1 MQNKCSIFWINYIFN
16 VTLHLE
22 MKYNTYT
29 LDNGLRIIHLPSDSQ
44 VVYCGYQINAGT
56 RNEEPGEEGLAHF
69 CEHVTFKGT
78 ERRKAWHIL
87 NCLESVG
94 GDLNAYTN
102 KEGTVYYSAI
112 LKEHIARAVDLLSD
126 IVFHSVYPQ
135 AEIDKEV
142 EVICDEIE
150 SYNDSPA
157 ELIYDEF
164 ENILF
169 KGSPLGHNILGTAE
183 QVRAFTTEDALRFTQ
198 KLYRPDN
205 AIFFAY
211 GDIDFKK
218 LVRLLQRA
226 LADDESVV
234 KLAEEKLPQISQ
246 ITQISWNENS
256 IAEEKSVSSVKS
268 VGPKNYPSVG
278 SKNYPSVGDGIA
290 GQTIVMQK
298 NTHQAHV
305 MIGTRAYD
313 VNDDRRMPLYLLNNM
328 LGGPGMNAKLNL
340 ALREHNGLVYTVE
353 STMVAYG
360 DTGTWSIYFGC
371 DEHDV
376 KRCLRL
382 VRKELD
388 KFMQKPL
395 SDAQLKAAKK
405 QIKGQIGVACDNR
418 ENFALDFGKSF
429 LHYGWE
435 KNVDRLYEQVD
446 EITAAQIQAVAQ
458 ELFDKDRL
466 TTLIFK

>member
-1 MQNKCSIFWINYIFN
+1 
-16 VTLHLE
+16 

-29 LDNGLRIIHLPSDSQ
+29 LDNGLRIIHLPSDSK

-112 LKEHIARAVDLLSD
+112 LKEHIARAVDLLTD

-164 ENILF
+164 ENIIF

-183 QVRAFTTEDALRFTQ
+183 QVRSFKTEDALRFTR

-218 LVRLLQRA
+218 LVKLIRKA
-226 LADDESVV
+226 LADDDSGKVVENAANSVG

-246 ITQISWNENS
+246 MTQISGDENS
-256 IAEEKSVSSVKS
+256 ITTEKSVSSV
-268 VGPKNYPSVG
+268 GPEKYPSVG
-278 SKNYPSVGDGIA
+278 KEIA

-313 VNDDRRMPLYLLNNM
+313 VSDSRRMPLYLLNNM

-360 DTGTWSIYFGC
+360 DTGIWSIYFGC

-395 SDAQLKAAKK
+395 SEAQLKAAKK
-405 QIKGQIGVACDNR
+405 QIKGQVGVACDNR

-446 EITAAQIQAVAQ
+446 EITAEQIQAVAQ

-466 TTLIFK
+466 TTLIFR

>member
-1 MQNKCSIFWINYIFN
+1 
-16 VTLHLE
+16 

-29 LDNGLRIIHLPSDSQ
+29 LDNGLRIIHLPSDSK

-112 LKEHIARAVDLLSD
+112 LKEHIARAVDLLTD

-164 ENILF
+164 ENIIF

-183 QVRAFTTEDALRFTQ
+183 QVRSFKTEDALRFTR

-218 LVRLLQRA
+218 LVRLLKKSF
-226 LADDESVV
+226 LS
-234 KLAEEKLPQISQ
+234 EERR
-246 ITQISWNENS
+246 
-256 IAEEKSVSSVKS
+256 VKS
-268 VGPKNYPSVG
+268 EKFNSPEAQTQFNIQHSTFNTQH
-278 SKNYPSVGDGIA
+278 SFE

-313 VNDDRRMPLYLLNNM
+313 VNDSRRMPLYLLNNM

-360 DTGTWSIYFGC
+360 DTGIWSIYFGC

-382 VRKELD
+382 VHKELD

-395 SDAQLKAAKK
+395 SEAQLKAAKK
-405 QIKGQIGVACDNR
+405 QIKGQVGVACDNR

-446 EITAAQIQAVAQ
+446 EITAEQIQAVAQ

-466 TTLIFK
+466 TTLIFR

>member
-1 MQNKCSIFWINYIFN
+1 
-16 VTLHLE
+16 

-183 QVRAFTTEDALRFTQ
+183 QVRAFKTEDALRFTQ

-205 AIFFAY
+205 AIFFTY

-234 KLAEEKLPQISQ
+234 KLAEEKLP
-246 ITQISWNENS
+246 
-256 IAEEKSVSSVKS
+256 
-268 VGPKNYPSVG
+268 KNYP
-278 SKNYPSVGDGIA
+278 PVGDGIA

-446 EITAAQIQAVAQ
+446 EITATQIQAVAQ

>member
-1 MQNKCSIFWINYIFN
+1 
-16 VTLHLE
+16 

-29 LDNGLRIIHLPSDSQ
+29 LDNGLRIIHLPSDSK

-87 NCLESVG
+87 NSLESVG

-112 LKEHIARAVDLLSD
+112 LKEHIARAVDLLTD

-164 ENILF
+164 ENIIF

-183 QVRAFTTEDALRFTQ
+183 QVRSFKTEDALRFTR

-218 LVRLLQRA
+218 LVRLLKKSF
-226 LADDESVV
+226 LS
-234 KLAEEKLPQISQ
+234 EERR
-246 ITQISWNENS
+246 
-256 IAEEKSVSSVKS
+256 VKS
-268 VGPKNYPSVG
+268 EKFNSPEAQTQFNIQHSTFNTQH
-278 SKNYPSVGDGIA
+278 SFE

-313 VNDDRRMPLYLLNNM
+313 VNDSRRMPLYLLNNM

-360 DTGTWSIYFGC
+360 DTGIWSIYFGC

-395 SDAQLKAAKK
+395 SEAQLKAAKK

-446 EITAAQIQAVAQ
+446 EITAEQIQAVAK

>member
-1 MQNKCSIFWINYIFN
+1 
-16 VTLHLE
+16 

-29 LDNGLRIIHLPSDSQ
+29 LDNGLRIIHLPSDSK

-112 LKEHIARAVDLLSD
+112 LKEHIARAVDLLTD

-164 ENILF
+164 ENIIF

-183 QVRAFTTEDALRFTQ
+183 QVRSFKTEDALRFTR

-218 LVRLLQRA
+218 LVKLIRKA
-226 LADDESVV
+226 LADDDSGKVAENAANSVG

-246 ITQISWNENS
+246 ITQISGDENS
-256 IAEEKSVSSVKS
+256 ITTEKSVSSVRS
-268 VGPKNYPSVG
+268 VGPENYPSVG
-278 SKNYPSVGDGIA
+278 KEIA

-313 VNDDRRMPLYLLNNM
+313 VNDSRRMPLYLLNNM

-360 DTGTWSIYFGC
+360 DTGIWSIYFGC

-395 SDAQLKAAKK
+395 SEAQLKAAKK
-405 QIKGQIGVACDNR
+405 QIKGQVGVACDNR

-446 EITAAQIQAVAQ
+446 EITAEQIQAVAQ

-466 TTLIFK
+466 TTLIFR

>member
-1 MQNKCSIFWINYIFN
+1 
-16 VTLHLE
+16 

-29 LDNGLRIIHLPSDSQ
+29 LDNGLRIIHLPSDSK

-112 LKEHIARAVDLLSD
+112 LKEHIARAVDLLTD

-164 ENILF
+164 ENIIF

-183 QVRAFTTEDALRFTQ
+183 QVRSFKTEDALRFTR

-218 LVRLLQRA
+218 LVKLIRKA
-226 LADDESVV
+226 LADDDSGKVAENAANSVG

-246 ITQISWNENS
+246 ITQISGDENS
-256 IAEEKSVSSVKS
+256 ITTEKSVSSVRS
-268 VGPKNYPSVG
+268 VGPENYPSVG
-278 SKNYPSVGDGIA
+278 KEIA

-313 VNDDRRMPLYLLNNM
+313 VNDSRRMPLYLLNNM

-360 DTGTWSIYFGC
+360 DTGIWSIYFGC

-395 SDAQLKAAKK
+395 SEAQLKTAKK
-405 QIKGQIGVACDNR
+405 QIKGQVGVACDNR
-418 ENFALDFGKSF
+418 ENFALDFGMSF

-446 EITAAQIQAVAQ
+446 EITAEQIQAVAQ

-466 TTLIFK
+466 TTLIFR

>member
-1 MQNKCSIFWINYIFN
+1 
-16 VTLHLE
+16 

-183 QVRAFTTEDALRFTQ
+183 QVRAFKTEDALRFTQ

-218 LVRLLQRA
+218 LVKLIGRA
-226 LADDESVV
+226 LADDESG
-234 KLAEEKLPQISQ
+234 KLAAEKLPQISQ
-246 ITQISWNENS
+246 ITQISRDENS
-256 IAEEKSVSSVKS
+256 IATEKSVSSVES
-268 VGPKNYPSVG
+268 VGPKNYSSVG
-278 SKNYPSVGDGIA
+278 NEKYPSVGNEIA

-353 STMVAYG
+353 STMVSYG

>member
-1 MQNKCSIFWINYIFN
+1 
-16 VTLHLE
+16 

-183 QVRAFTTEDALRFTQ
+183 QVRAFKTEDALRFTQ

-218 LVRLLQRA
+218 LVKLIQKA
-226 LADDESVV
+226 LGECPKGRELACSADCKS
-234 KLAEEKLPQISQ
+234 AETPTE
-246 ITQISWNENS
+246 ER
-256 IAEEKSVSSVKS
+256 IAEKTPTKERITEETPTGETPTEEMEAGDANHKVQSSKFNVQ
-268 VGPKNYPSVG
+268 
-278 SKNYPSVGDGIA
+278 SKVA

-305 MIGTRAYD
+305 MIGTQAYD

-376 KRCLRL
+376 KRCLHL

>member
-1 MQNKCSIFWINYIFN
+1 
-16 VTLHLE
+16 

-29 LDNGLRIIHLPSDSQ
+29 LDNGLRIIHLPSDSK

-87 NCLESVG
+87 NSLESVG

-102 KEGTVYYSAI
+102 KEGMVYYSAI
-112 LKEHIARAVDLLSD
+112 LKEHIARAVDLLTD

-164 ENILF
+164 ENIIF

-183 QVRAFTTEDALRFTQ
+183 QVRSFKTEDALRFTR

-218 LVRLLQRA
+218 LVRLLKKSF
-226 LADDESVV
+226 LS
-234 KLAEEKLPQISQ
+234 EERR
-246 ITQISWNENS
+246 
-256 IAEEKSVSSVKS
+256 VKS
-268 VGPKNYPSVG
+268 EETTF
-278 SKNYPSVGDGIA
+278 GDRRESQFNSPEAQAQFNIQHSTFNTQHSFE

-313 VNDDRRMPLYLLNNM
+313 VNDSRRMPLYLLNNM

-360 DTGTWSIYFGC
+360 DTGIWSIYFGC

-395 SDAQLKAAKK
+395 SEAQLKAAKK
-405 QIKGQIGVACDNR
+405 QIKGQVGVACDNR

-446 EITAAQIQAVAQ
+446 EITAEQIQAVAQ

-466 TTLIFK
+466 TTLIFR